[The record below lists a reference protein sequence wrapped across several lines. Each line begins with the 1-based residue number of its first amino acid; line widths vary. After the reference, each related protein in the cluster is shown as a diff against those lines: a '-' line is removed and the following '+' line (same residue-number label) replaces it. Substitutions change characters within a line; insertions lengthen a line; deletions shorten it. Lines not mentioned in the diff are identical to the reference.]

1 MDCSSPGFPV
11 HHQSLELIQTHVHW
25 VSDAIQ
31 RSHPLLS
38 PSIHAVNLSHHQ
50 GLFQWVSSS
59 HQVAKVLEFQL
70 PHQSFQWIFRT
81 NFLLDWLVG
90 SSCHPNDSQDS
101 SPTPQFKSTPVRT
114 VLILKSTNN
123 KCWKGCGEKGT
134 LFHCWWEYKLIQPLW
149 KTVWRFLKKLG
160 IKPPCDPAMPLLGIY
175 PEETKTERDT
185 CIPLFIA
192 VLFTIAKTRK
202 QPICPLTDEWI
213 KKLWYTYLM
222 EYYSAIKKH

>member
-149 KTVWRFLKKLG
+149 KTVWRFLKKTRSKTTKRLNNPTPWHIPWG
-160 IKPPCDPAMPLLGIY
+160 NQNWKRHMY
-175 PEETKTERDT
+175 PIVH
-185 CIPLFIA
+185 C
-192 VLFTIAKTRK
+192 
-202 QPICPLTDEWI
+202 
-213 KKLWYTYLM
+213 
-222 EYYSAIKKH
+222 SAIYNS